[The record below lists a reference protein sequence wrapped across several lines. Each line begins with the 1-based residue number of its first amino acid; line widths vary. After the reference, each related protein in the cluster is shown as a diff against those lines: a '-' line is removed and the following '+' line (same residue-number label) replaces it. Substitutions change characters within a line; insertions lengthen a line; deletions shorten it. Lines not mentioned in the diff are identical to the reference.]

1 VRDTDEPALR
11 AASHLKGSKR
21 SCIRKLELHS
31 SYLRRKRAINN
42 GVGRSIQL
50 HSAL

>member
-1 VRDTDEPALR
+1 MAHKNEAGNELTLR
-11 AASHLKGSKR
+11 AKPPQGSKR

-42 GVGRSIQL
+42 GVRCWV
-50 HSAL
+50 